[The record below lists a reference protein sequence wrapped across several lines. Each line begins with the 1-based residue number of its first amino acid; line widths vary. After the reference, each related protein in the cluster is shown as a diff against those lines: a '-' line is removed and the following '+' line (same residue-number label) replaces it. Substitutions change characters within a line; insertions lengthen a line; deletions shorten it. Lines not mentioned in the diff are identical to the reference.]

1 MLLLNEFVPYPTPR
15 PKANFPDLEIGI
27 SLINP
32 ILKLLENLFSLKLS
46 NSLPKEL

>member
-1 MLLLNEFVPYPTPR
+1 MTLHMEEWKNIINDDGNVDFFDYS
-15 PKANFPDLEIGI
+15 I